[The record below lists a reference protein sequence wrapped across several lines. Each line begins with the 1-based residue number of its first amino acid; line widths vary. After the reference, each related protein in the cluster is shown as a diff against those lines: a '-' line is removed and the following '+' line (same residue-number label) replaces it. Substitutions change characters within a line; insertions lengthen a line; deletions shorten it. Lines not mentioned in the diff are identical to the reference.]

1 MPATLPINRIGAH
14 FDAPPKAPIPKSPRA
29 RGQLWS
35 DAIFEAVMALKNQ
48 LNSLSES
55 VVATAATALLDL
67 ERTRMR
73 HGQDLCGSDT
83 SADEEEFRG
92 ALDDEDDP
100 EFEEVRQEQEAATDE
115 HAEEVRKFYK
125 AERGHTMT
133 PAEADS
139 RVRDC
144 LQRWMLPARTIP
156 KGDFVALMKEMGE
169 FDG

>member
-1 MPATLPINRIGAH
+1 MPATIPIHRAPAY
-14 FDAPPKAPIPKSPRA
+14 DAPPKPIIPKSPRA

-48 LNSLSES
+48 LSSRSES
-55 VVATAATALLDL
+55 VVAAAATALLDL

-83 SADEEEFRG
+83 SSDEAEFRG
-92 ALDDEDDP
+92 SLDGEDDP
-100 EFEEVRQEQEAATDE
+100 EFEEVRQEQEAATE
-115 HAEEVRKFYK
+115 GHAAEVRKFYK
-125 AERGHTMT
+125 AERGHTMS
-133 PAEADS
+133 AEEADG

-144 LQRWMLPARTIP
+144 LQRWVMNARQVP
-156 KGDFVALMKEMGE
+156 QGDFVAMMKAMEE